1 MSKNR
6 LIASLKDKNIEKNDT
21 EVSVVIGK
29 IENKKRLSSKEFL
42 KGYETIWKEGPT
54 VNYQNIGAKEML
66 PRSINKNATLW

>member
-1 MSKNR
+1 VSKNR
-6 LIASLKDKNIEKNDT
+6 LIDSLKDKNIEKNDT